1 MGEIAY
7 NIALL
12 LAGMGLALGL
22 YILLAN
28 ILKLPRMAVTKAVL
42 NVTRQ
47 DKKQTKILEVLV
59 FDLSSKLANHI
70 RLEEYKKRKL
80 TSTLRSVGIKLT
92 PETFIARAWVKTGL
106 IATLLIPVMPIIPVL
121 APVIILL
128 AITVF
133 FRELR
138 LADEILRLKREEIE
152 YELPRFVSTISQ
164 ALKASRDVTAILISY
179 QKSAGDSFGQ
189 ELEITIADMKSGNE
203 ETALTR
209 LEARI
214 GSTMLS
220 DVVRGLISVK
230 RGDNGAMYFEMLN
243 HDFKQVEL
251 QKLKLIA
258 MKQPGKVKKYSFLML
273 GCFLLMYLGI
283 LGYAIINA
291 LGKMF

>member
-12 LAGMGLALGL
+12 SAGMSLAVGI

-28 ILKLPRMAVTKAVL
+28 ILKLPRIAVTKAVL
-42 NVTRQ
+42 NVIRQ

-59 FDLSSKLANHI
+59 FDLSSKLANYI

-80 TSTLRSVGIKLT
+80 SSTLRSAGIKLT

-138 LADEILRLKREEIE
+138 LADEILRQKREEIE

-164 ALKASRDVTAILISY
+164 ALKASRDVTAILMSY
-179 QKSAGDSFGQ
+179 QKSAGDSFRQ

>member
-28 ILKLPRMAVTKAVL
+28 ILKLPRIAVTKAVL
-42 NVTRQ
+42 NVIRQ

-80 TSTLRSVGIKLT
+80 TSTLRSAGIKLT

-164 ALKASRDVTAILISY
+164 ALKASRDVTAILMSY

>member
-12 LAGMGLALGL
+12 SAGMSLAVGI

-28 ILKLPRMAVTKAVL
+28 ILKLPRIAVTKAVL
-42 NVTRQ
+42 NVIRQ

-59 FDLSSKLANHI
+59 FDLSSKLANYI

-80 TSTLRSVGIKLT
+80 SSTLRSAGIKLT

-138 LADEILRLKREEIE
+138 LADEILRQKREEIE

-164 ALKASRDVTAILISY
+164 ALKASRDVTAILMSY
-179 QKSAGDSFGQ
+179 QKSAGDSFRQ

-214 GSTMLS
+214 GSSMLS

>member
-12 LAGMGLALGL
+12 LAGMSLAVGL

-28 ILKLPRMAVTKAVL
+28 ILKLPRIAVTKAVL
-42 NVTRQ
+42 NVLRQ

-59 FDLSSKLANHI
+59 FDLSSKLGNHI

-80 TSTLRSVGIKLT
+80 TSTLRSAGIKLT

-138 LADEILRLKREEIE
+138 LADEILRQKREEIE

-164 ALKASRDVTAILISY
+164 ALKASRDVTAILMSY
-179 QKSAGDSFGQ
+179 QKSAGDSFRQ

>member
-12 LAGMGLALGL
+12 SAGMGLAVGF

-28 ILKLPRMAVTKAVL
+28 ILKLPRIAVTKAVL

-59 FDLSSKLANHI
+59 FDLSSKLANYI

-80 TSTLRSVGIKLT
+80 SSTLRSAGIKLT

-128 AITVF
+128 ALTVF

-164 ALKASRDVTAILISY
+164 ALKASRDVTAILMSY
-179 QKSAGDSFGQ
+179 QKNAGDSFKQ

-258 MKQPGKVKKYSFLML
+258 MKQPGKVKKYSFFML

>member
-12 LAGMGLALGL
+12 SAGMGLAVGF

-28 ILKLPRMAVTKAVL
+28 ILKLPRIAVTKAVL

-59 FDLSSKLANHI
+59 FDLSSKLANYI

-80 TSTLRSVGIKLT
+80 SSTLRSAGIKLT

-138 LADEILRLKREEIE
+138 LADEILRQKREEIE

>member
-12 LAGMGLALGL
+12 SAGMSLAVGI

-28 ILKLPRMAVTKAVL
+28 ILKLPRIAVTKAVL
-42 NVTRQ
+42 NVIRQ

-59 FDLSSKLANHI
+59 FDLSSKLANYI

-80 TSTLRSVGIKLT
+80 SSTLRSAGIKLT
-92 PETFIARAWVKTGL
+92 PETFIARSWVKTGL

-138 LADEILRLKREEIE
+138 LADEILRQKREEIE

-164 ALKASRDVTAILISY
+164 ALKASRDVTAILMSY
-179 QKSAGDSFGQ
+179 QKSAGDSFRQ

-214 GSTMLS
+214 GSSMLS

>member
-12 LAGMGLALGL
+12 SAGMSLAVGL

-28 ILKLPRMAVTKAVL
+28 ILKLPRIAVTKAVL
-42 NVTRQ
+42 NATRQ
-47 DKKQTKILEVLV
+47 DEKQTKILEVLV
-59 FDLSSKLANHI
+59 FDLSSKLANYI

-80 TSTLRSVGIKLT
+80 SSTLRSAGIKLS

-138 LADEILRLKREEIE
+138 LADEILRQKREGIE

-164 ALKASRDVTAILISY
+164 ALKASRDVTAILMSY
-179 QKSAGDSFGQ
+179 QKSAGDSFRQ

-214 GSTMLS
+214 GSSMLS

-291 LGKMF
+291 LGQMF

>member
-12 LAGMGLALGL
+12 SAGMSLAVGI

-28 ILKLPRMAVTKAVL
+28 ILKLPRIAVTKAVL
-42 NVTRQ
+42 NVIRQ

-59 FDLSSKLANHI
+59 FDLSSKLANYI

-80 TSTLRSVGIKLT
+80 SSTLRSAGIKLT

-133 FRELR
+133 FREFR
-138 LADEILRLKREEIE
+138 LADEILRQKREEIE

-164 ALKASRDVTAILISY
+164 ALKASRDVTAILMSY
-179 QKSAGDSFGQ
+179 QKNAGDSFRQ

>member
-80 TSTLRSVGIKLT
+80 TSTLRSAGIKLT

>member
-28 ILKLPRMAVTKAVL
+28 ILKLPRIAVTKAVL
-42 NVTRQ
+42 NATRQ
-47 DKKQTKILEVLV
+47 DEKQTKILEVLV
-59 FDLSSKLANHI
+59 FDLSSKLANYI

-80 TSTLRSVGIKLT
+80 TSTLRSAGIKLT

-138 LADEILRLKREEIE
+138 LADEILRQKREEIE

>member
-12 LAGMGLALGL
+12 SAGMSLAVGL

-80 TSTLRSVGIKLT
+80 SSTLRSAGIKLT

-138 LADEILRLKREEIE
+138 LADEILRQKREEIE

-164 ALKASRDVTAILISY
+164 ALKASRDVTAILMSY
-179 QKSAGDSFGQ
+179 QKSAGDSFRQ

>member
-12 LAGMGLALGL
+12 SAGMSLAVGLN
-22 YILLAN
+22 ILLAN
-28 ILKLPRMAVTKAVL
+28 ILKLPRIAVTKAVL
-42 NVTRQ
+42 NVIRQ

-59 FDLSSKLANHI
+59 FDLSSKLGNHI

-80 TSTLRSVGIKLT
+80 TSTLRSAGIKLT

-138 LADEILRLKREEIE
+138 LADEFLRQKREEIE

-164 ALKASRDVTAILISY
+164 ALKASRDVTAILMSY
-179 QKSAGDSFGQ
+179 QKSAGDSFRQ

>member
-42 NVTRQ
+42 NVIRQ

-80 TSTLRSVGIKLT
+80 TSTLRSAGIKLT

-164 ALKASRDVTAILISY
+164 ALKASRDVTAILMSY
-179 QKSAGDSFGQ
+179 QKSAGDSFRQ

>member
-12 LAGMGLALGL
+12 SAGMSLAVGL

-28 ILKLPRMAVTKAVL
+28 ILKLPRIAVTKPVL
-42 NVTRQ
+42 KVTRQ

-80 TSTLRSVGIKLT
+80 TSTLRSAGIKLT

-138 LADEILRLKREEIE
+138 LADAILRQKREEIE

-164 ALKASRDVTAILISY
+164 ALKASRDVTAILMSY
-179 QKSAGDSFGQ
+179 QKNAGDSFRQ

>member
-12 LAGMGLALGL
+12 SAGMSLAVGL

-28 ILKLPRMAVTKAVL
+28 ILKLPRIAVTKAVL

-47 DKKQTKILEVLV
+47 DEKQTKILEVLV
-59 FDLSSKLANHI
+59 FDLSSKLANYI

-80 TSTLRSVGIKLT
+80 SSTLRSAGIKLS

-138 LADEILRLKREEIE
+138 LADEILRQKREEIE

-164 ALKASRDVTAILISY
+164 ALKASRDVTAILMSY
-179 QKSAGDSFGQ
+179 QKSAGDSFRQ

-214 GSTMLS
+214 GSSMLS

>member
-12 LAGMGLALGL
+12 SAGMSLAVGL

-28 ILKLPRMAVTKAVL
+28 ILKLPRIAVTKAVL
-42 NVTRQ
+42 NATRQ
-47 DKKQTKILEVLV
+47 DEKQTKILEVLV
-59 FDLSSKLANHI
+59 FDLSSKLANYI

-80 TSTLRSVGIKLT
+80 SSTLRSAGIKLS

-138 LADEILRLKREEIE
+138 LADEILRQKREEIE

-164 ALKASRDVTAILISY
+164 ALKASRDVTAILMSY
-179 QKSAGDSFGQ
+179 QKSAGDSFRQ

-214 GSTMLS
+214 GSSMLS

-291 LGKMF
+291 LGQMF

>member
-12 LAGMGLALGL
+12 SAGMSLAVGL

-28 ILKLPRMAVTKAVL
+28 ILKLPRIAVTKAVL

-80 TSTLRSVGIKLT
+80 TSTLRSAGIKLT

-138 LADEILRLKREEIE
+138 LADEILRQKREEIE

-164 ALKASRDVTAILISY
+164 ALKASRDVTAILMSY
-179 QKSAGDSFGQ
+179 QKNAGDSFRQ

>member
-12 LAGMGLALGL
+12 SAGMSLAVGL

-28 ILKLPRMAVTKAVL
+28 ILKLPRIAVTKAVL
-42 NVTRQ
+42 NVIRQ

-80 TSTLRSVGIKLT
+80 SSTLRSAGIKLT

-138 LADEILRLKREEIE
+138 LADEILRQKREEIE

-164 ALKASRDVTAILISY
+164 ALKASRDVTTILMSY

-258 MKQPGKVKKYSFLML
+258 MKQPGRVKKYSFLML

>member
-80 TSTLRSVGIKLT
+80 TSTLRSAGIKLS

-138 LADEILRLKREEIE
+138 LADEILRQKREEIE

-164 ALKASRDVTAILISY
+164 ALKASRDVTAILMSY
-179 QKSAGDSFGQ
+179 QKSAGDSFRQ

-214 GSTMLS
+214 GSSMLS

-283 LGYAIINA
+283 LGYVIINA

>member
-12 LAGMGLALGL
+12 SAGMSLAVGL

-28 ILKLPRMAVTKAVL
+28 ILKLPRIAVTKAVL
-42 NVTRQ
+42 NATRQ
-47 DKKQTKILEVLV
+47 DEKQTKILEVLV
-59 FDLSSKLANHI
+59 FDLSSKLANYI

-80 TSTLRSVGIKLT
+80 SSTLRSVGIKLS
-92 PETFIARAWVKTGL
+92 PETFIARAWVKAGL

-138 LADEILRLKREEIE
+138 LADEILRQKREEIE

-164 ALKASRDVTAILISY
+164 ALKASRDVTAILMSY
-179 QKSAGDSFGQ
+179 QKSAGDSFRQ

-214 GSTMLS
+214 GSSMLS